1 MRLQNNVLAQD
12 SVKSR
17 ISWIM
22 TIIESILMLTLVK
35 DIHDI
40 YIISVSN
47 KNILVFSV
55 HLPKLGDYCARVAVD
70 PATHVCPESYAVK
83 HQYQ

>member
-22 TIIESILMLTLVK
+22 IIIESILMLTLVK

-47 KNILVFSV
+47 KNILVF
-55 HLPKLGDYCARVAVD
+55 
-70 PATHVCPESYAVK
+70 
-83 HQYQ
+83 

>member
-12 SVKSR
+12 SMKSR

-22 TIIESILMLTLVK
+22 TIIESILMLTLLK

-40 YIISVSN
+40 YIISVSK
-47 KNILVFSV
+47 KNILVF
-55 HLPKLGDYCARVAVD
+55 
-70 PATHVCPESYAVK
+70 
-83 HQYQ
+83 QYIYQN